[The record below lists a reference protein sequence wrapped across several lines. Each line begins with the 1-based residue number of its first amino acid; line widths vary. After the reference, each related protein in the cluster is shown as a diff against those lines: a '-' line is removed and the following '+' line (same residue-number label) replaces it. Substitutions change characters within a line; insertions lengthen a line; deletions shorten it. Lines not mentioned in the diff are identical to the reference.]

1 MPWELWSELTPP
13 HQQVYRGAQQ
23 ILDAFPESGR
33 MALVE
38 ALESSQLSPE
48 EAALAVQLL
57 GNRNLVT
64 VEVSGSGP
72 ELHLIA
78 LPDEHVKVVGP
89 DRQTRWI
96 FVARPLV
103 PPPVDP
109 SKLN

>member
-1 MPWELWSELTPP
+1 
-13 HQQVYRGAQQ
+13 
-23 ILDAFPESGR
+23 
-33 MALVE
+33 
-38 ALESSQLSPE
+38 
-48 EAALAVQLL
+48 
-57 GNRNLVT
+57 
-64 VEVSGSGP
+64 VSGSGP

-89 DRQTRWI
+89 DGQTRWI